1 MSYAAA
7 AARPVRVLG
16 QVVEIEVAP
25 EREAEAD
32 DEGRDDDPD
41 APPHQHAPPA
51 AREEDTGCA
60 EDEDED
66 RQHPPQRVEQAH
78 GRLRALQAARVDEL
92 ELQPSGV
99 DGHVVEDGDATV
111 VELAAYT
118 VDERR
123 EVEDDLA
130 LFRRDE
136 LTAAGERLVDLRVR
150 EPVDLFPQRTEAIR
164 LQEVE
169 DRVLGEVL
177 QRVGQRTGE
186 EGDPTRQFLLGQGL
200 DVDVLEERV
209 RETHRNG
216 LEDLLVLGERRD
228 GVHVAVGVEQ
238 IVVQPQR
245 HHRDRCQHAAE
256 HDENDRQDAP
266 PPRYPVRRRAVAG
279 TGASV
284 VLTRASSHSGPPQR
298 AMTQRAMRTSAI
310 CTPLSAAPLR
320 RLSPVIQRLSEPGS
334 DGSSRTRPTSTGSM
348 PAASSGVGIAVAV
361 VDEPRHRARRAAA
374 RPLRPCAIG
383 RWKRTFTRH
392 RVADEHR
399 ARARR

>member
-1 MSYAAA
+1 M
-7 AARPVRVLG
+7 RRRL
-16 QVVEIEVAP
+16 
-25 EREAEAD
+25 
-32 DEGRDDDPD
+32 
-41 APPHQHAPPA
+41 
-51 AREEDTGCA
+51 REEDTGCA

-92 ELQPSGV
+92 ELQPIGV

-111 VELAAYT
+111 VELAAYA

-136 LTAAGERLVDLRVR
+136 LTAAGERLVDLCVR
-150 EPVDLFPQRTEAIR
+150 ESVDLFPQRTEALR

-266 PPRYPVRRRAVAG
+266 PPRYPVRRSPGAVAG

-298 AMTQRAMRTSAI
+298 AMTQRGDEDLGHLHPVERGALAEVVAGDPEVQRSRLGRVFAHPADEHRI
-310 CTPLSAAPLR
+310 DAGGLER
-320 RLSPVIQRLSEPGS
+320 RRE
-334 DGSSRTRPTSTGSM
+334 
-348 PAASSGVGIAVAV
+348 AVAT
-361 VDEPRHRARRAAA
+361 VDQLDTGRVPEQLDRFG
-374 RPLRPCAIG
+374 LRPIG
-383 RWKRTFTRH
+383 RWKRTFTDTAWPTNTGTRTQVTLH
-392 RVADEHR
+392 LMSSSWRILRVSRTIFHSSDV
-399 ARARR
+399 